1 MIEIEKLK
9 KKIEELE
16 NHIFIIDMIDK
27 WTKENEKKYEELQEQ
42 LQKAKLL
49 LAEELLKDVK

>member
-1 MIEIEKLK
+1 MVEIEKLK